1 MAINLDDLQQR
12 LCHQLCA
19 TVRVEPRPDG
29 ELMLATDFEYPDGDC
44 YPIYLSETLGGIR
57 LSDKGDMLMR
67 ISYNHDIHT
76 LPANESPP
84 ILNKGFEET
93 LLKNGEAERTTN
105 TESRPSTTKVEHSN
119 RRTHAQM
126 VRDAQAKYMD
136 LDVSDREMCDEI
148 LKWYSTSVRGGGDD
162 TLDPIRWDQT
172 GPSSEAYWFYFA
184 VCNPWRVWS
193 ALKEVSEGC
202 QGRPLF
208 RGTVLKRLSRVRR
221 ALAREMERGEAWE
234 QEAVRAEIRRVLE
247 VAG

>member
-1 MAINLDDLQQR
+1 MRSSSGTLRACAGVGLDAFTACL
-12 LCHQLCA
+12 
-19 TVRVEPRPDG
+19 
-29 ELMLATDFEYPDGDC
+29 
-44 YPIYLSETLGGIR
+44 
-57 LSDKGDMLMR
+57 
-67 ISYNHDIHT
+67 
-76 LPANESPP
+76 
-84 ILNKGFEET
+84 
-93 LLKNGEAERTTN
+93 
-105 TESRPSTTKVEHSN
+105 
-119 RRTHAQM
+119 
-126 VRDAQAKYMD
+126 
-136 LDVSDREMCDEI
+136 REQ
-148 LKWYSTSVRGGGDD
+148 YSTSVRGGGDD